1 MNQFLIGV
9 LLIVS
14 FLCYYLWN
22 ENQVLTANNAALETA
37 VATQEEA
44 IQTLQND
51 FTLQTEQLGAL
62 QKKSQEAQKEMNRY
76 LDIFKRHN
84 LTKLAAAKPGLI
96 EPRANKATKE
106 VFDTADGIGAKVNAP
121 TMERGMFSRVR
132 GDAYYIAPP
141 IVTNDA
147 TLDRIVEI
155 MAEST
160 KAVLG

>member
-106 VFDTADGIGAKVNAP
+106 VFDGIEEISVGIDELDDNVVELQP
-121 TMERGMFSRVR
+121 
-132 GDAYYIAPP
+132 D
-141 IVTNDA
+141 TN
-147 TLDRIVEI
+147 
-155 MAEST
+155 
-160 KAVLG
+160 

>member
-84 LTKLAAAKPGLI
+84 
-96 EPRANKATKE
+96 
-106 VFDTADGIGAKVNAP
+106 
-121 TMERGMFSRVR
+121 
-132 GDAYYIAPP
+132 
-141 IVTNDA
+141 
-147 TLDRIVEI
+147 
-155 MAEST
+155 
-160 KAVLG
+160 

>member
-51 FTLQTEQLGAL
+51 FTLQTEQLGEL
-62 QKKSQEAQKEMNRY
+62 QKKSQEAQREMNRY

-106 VFDTADGIGAKVNAP
+106 VFDGIEEISVGIDQLDDNVVELQP
-121 TMERGMFSRVR
+121 
-132 GDAYYIAPP
+132 D
-141 IVTNDA
+141 TN
-147 TLDRIVEI
+147 
-155 MAEST
+155 
-160 KAVLG
+160 

>member
-84 LTKLAAAKPGLI
+84 LTKLAIAKPSLI
-96 EPRANKATKE
+96 ETRVNNGTKK
-106 VFDTADGIGAKVNAP
+106 VFDSIEEVSRTIDG
-121 TMERGMFSRVR
+121 
-132 GDAYYIAPP
+132 
-141 IVTNDA
+141 
-147 TLDRIVEI
+147 LDDNLQLQSVSE
-155 MAEST
+155 
-160 KAVLG
+160 

>member
-51 FTLQTEQLGAL
+51 FTLQTEQLGQL

-106 VFDTADGIGAKVNAP
+106 VFDGIEEISVGIDQLDDNVVELQPN
-121 TMERGMFSRVR
+121 
-132 GDAYYIAPP
+132 
-141 IVTNDA
+141 TN
-147 TLDRIVEI
+147 
-155 MAEST
+155 
-160 KAVLG
+160 

>member
-106 VFDTADGIGAKVNAP
+106 VFDGIEEISVGIDELDDNVVELQPA
-121 TMERGMFSRVR
+121 
-132 GDAYYIAPP
+132 
-141 IVTNDA
+141 TN
-147 TLDRIVEI
+147 
-155 MAEST
+155 
-160 KAVLG
+160 